1 MSILQRY
8 VLREML
14 GPFFLGLLVFTFVFL
29 VSQLFRVLELLL
41 SSGVPAMLAL
51 ELIASL
57 LPGILSITMPMALL
71 VAILLGF
78 GRLAADREVLAI
90 RMSGVNL
97 FHICL
102 PIVAMGG
109 VLAALMIWANMGIV
123 PYLKLKSADLTMQI
137 EFRLLS
143 GIPPD
148 QFYELDSGKKSG
160 GIASI
165 FFYDHRDPSTGD
177 MVGVNIKTRLDG
189 EESPKDRQ
197 KRNELKAQYEA
208 LKKSD
213 SDYTSKTLALKVA
226 ETRLRTTNSG
236 SAEFLITSSRG
247 TIEANLRERLIS
259 VELTSGS
266 IHFGSPENPANYNIV
281 RFDSFSKAMR
291 PRFSSADSGLYE
303 LSPEEMGVNK
313 LRESMNGPRKLA
325 RAARVEFWQR
335 LSIPMACVAFAL
347 IAIPLGVYVR
357 PTGKAFAFAISF
369 LLILLYYGLLN
380 YGVSIGRAGSSF
392 APFAIFFPNLLLSL
406 VGSFLLYRM
415 VMK

>member
-1 MSILQRY
+1 
-8 VLREML
+8 ML
-14 GPFFLGLLVFTFVFL
+14 GPFVLGLVVFTFVFL
-29 VSQLFRVLELLL
+29 VSQLFRILELLL
-41 SSGVPAMLAL
+41 NSGVPALLAI

-102 PIVAMGG
+102 PIIALGA
-109 VLAALMIWANMGIV
+109 VLAALMIWANMGLV
-123 PYLKLKSADLTMQI
+123 PYLNLKSADLAMQI

-148 QFYELDSGKKSG
+148 RFYELDSGKKSG

-165 FFYDHRDPSTGD
+165 FFYDHRDEATGD

-189 EESPKDRQ
+189 EEKPEDKE
-197 KRNELKAQYEA
+197 KREELKRQFQA
-208 LKKSD
+208 LKKTD
-213 SDYTSKTLALKVA
+213 PDYTSKTLALKMA
-226 ETRLRTTNSG
+226 QGRLAAKDTG
-236 SAEFLITSSRG
+236 AAEFLITSSRG
-247 TIEANLRERLIS
+247 TIEASLRERLIS

-266 IHFGSPENPANYNIV
+266 IHFGSPENPANYNV
-281 RFDSFSKAMR
+281 VQFDSFSKAMR
-291 PRFSSADSGLYE
+291 PRFSKSDSGLYE
-303 LSPEEMGVNK
+303 LSPEEMGVAK
-313 LRESMNGPRKLA
+313 LRESMKGTRKLA

-335 LSIPMACVAFAL
+335 LSIPMACIAFAL

-369 LLILLYYGLLN
+369 LLILLYYGLLK
-380 YGVSIGRAGSSF
+380 YGVSIGRTGSSF
-392 APFAIFFPNLLLSL
+392 APFAIFFPNMLLSL